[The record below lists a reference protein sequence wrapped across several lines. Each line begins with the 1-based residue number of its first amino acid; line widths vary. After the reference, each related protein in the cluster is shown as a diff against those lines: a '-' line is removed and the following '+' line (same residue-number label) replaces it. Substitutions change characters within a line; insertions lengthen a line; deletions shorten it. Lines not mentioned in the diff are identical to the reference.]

1 MTTTIET
8 FKFTQPMPTTS
19 IRTLTDERVYKQIID
34 QAIIEMG
41 SPNDADNEAAIVVKI
56 DNYFV
61 ELEISFSAYYQHDY
75 ERFDFGYHD
84 FGGWKAI
91 ELYDIDVKDCHKT
104 YEVNGD
110 EFDIDLAL
118 DTNRIMNAVNNYFD

>member
-8 FKFTQPMPTTS
+8 FKFTAPMPTTS
-19 IRTLTDERVYKQIID
+19 IRTLTDERVYKQIIE
-34 QAIIEMG
+34 QAISEMG
-41 SPNDADNEAAIVVKI
+41 SPSEADNEAAIVVKI

-75 ERFDFGYHD
+75 ESFDFGFYD
-84 FGGWKAI
+84 FGEWKAI

-104 YEVNGD
+104 YEVGGD

-118 DTNRIMNAVNNYFD
+118 DTKRIMDKVNNYFE

>member
-8 FKFTQPMPTTS
+8 FKFTAPMPTTS

-34 QAIIEMG
+34 QAINEME
-41 SPNDADNEAAIVVKI
+41 SPSEADNEAAIVVKI

-75 ERFDFGYHD
+75 ESFDFGWHD
-84 FGGWKAI
+84 FGEWKAI
-91 ELYDIDVKDCHKT
+91 ELYDIDVIDCHKT
-104 YEVNGD
+104 YEVGGD
-110 EFDIDLAL
+110 DFDIDLAL
-118 DTNRIMNAVNNYFD
+118 DINRIMNAVNNYFE